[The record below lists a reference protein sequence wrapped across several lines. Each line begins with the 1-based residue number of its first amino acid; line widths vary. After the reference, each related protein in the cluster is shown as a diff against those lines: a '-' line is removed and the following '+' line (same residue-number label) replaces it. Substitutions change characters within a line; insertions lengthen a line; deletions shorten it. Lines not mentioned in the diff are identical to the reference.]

1 MRKAYWFAA
10 ASNAV
15 MILASAG
22 GWAMLTAPAAATKA
36 IDASVQVDP
45 MQAMKNAKNLPA
57 AHYDDYSVVFN

>member
-1 MRKAYWFAA
+1 MRQAYWFAA
-10 ASNAV
+10 ASIAV

-22 GWAMLTAPAAATKA
+22 GWTILTAPAGATNA
-36 IDASVQVDP
+36 VGASLQVDP